1 MPIFV
6 GLDDDGSPKK
16 SPKARKTLFSA
27 DLIKSA
33 KDHSW
38 ERLWLIFIKAFLG
51 SSEIKKEAEMETV
64 VFAKALSKIDEIFVK
79 KPLLSELVNTN
90 ELMKKLINF
99 LQRNFLCEKDK
110 ETFVL
115 ILQALGFAHINQLN
129 LFVYFFII

>member
-1 MPIFV
+1 MPIV
-6 GLDDDGSPKK
+6 VSLEDEGSPKK
-16 SPKARKTLFSA
+16 IIKARKTLFSA

-38 ERLWLIFIKAFLG
+38 ERLWLIFIKAFLS
-51 SSEIKKEAEMETV
+51 SSEIKKEAEMESV
-64 VFAKALSKIDEIFVK
+64 VFAKALNKIDEIFAK

-115 ILQALGFAHINQLN
+115 ILQALGFL
-129 LFVYFFII
+129 